1 MTAISRLLQ
10 ISVICLATILATSAY
25 ADDKITD
32 LLTTLSTAK
41 AQAEGRASRVQNC
54 ISLKDSRTL
63 EGLTSK
69 YDDARNPY
77 NGRLDAWMFVLRNR
91 RSVATETALEPEK
104 LDAALANV
112 RSFIESADRALGKAG
127 CPAKVIWKEVG
138 VAIITNIPQIAEA
151 ISNLLKSTGADDKE
165 REELIKALEQRKMK
179 PWTNISVIL
188 VFDWSTDEFVADEK
202 ITDAVLRKSSTSVY
216 VNKWALK
223 RNPGSLVVVDKLP
236 PEGLGDSYFFYTGKI
251 DDLKRFTGAIK

>member
-1 MTAISRLLQ
+1 MSAISRSLQ
-10 ISVICLATILATSAY
+10 ISVIGLATALVTSSY
-25 ADDKITD
+25 ADDKVTD
-32 LLTTLSTAK
+32 LLTTLSNAK

-54 ISLKDSRTL
+54 MSLKGSRTL

-104 LDAALANV
+104 LDAALVNV
-112 RSFIESADRALGKAG
+112 RGFIESADKALGKAG
-127 CPAKVIWKEVG
+127 CPVKVIWKEVG
-138 VAIITNIPQIAEA
+138 LAVITFAPPIAEA
-151 ISNLLKSTGADDKE
+151 ISKLLKNIGADDKE

-179 PWTNISVIL
+179 PWANISVIV

-202 ITDAVLRKSSTSVY
+202 ITDAMLRKGSTSVY

-223 RNPGSLVVVDKLP
+223 RNPGSLVVIDKLP
-236 PEGLGDSYFFYTGKI
+236 PEGLEDSYFFYTGKI
-251 DDLKRFTGAIK
+251 DDLRRFTGAMK